1 MSSDIYITEGVV
13 ESSCIKTIIGRILN
27 GYYNFSSGWLRSV
40 NANFA
45 FTLAYRCFSNIYSNL
60 SILVAL
66 VSYIRTDNCTGNLGS
81 SPLAFDGALRESPP
95 VWRKMRTKKDR
106 NAVVPIFCELGH
118 SAMTALMSTPATN
131 SSPL

>member
-81 SPLAFDGALRESPP
+81 SPLAFDGALRESPQP
-95 VWRKMRTKKDR
+95 DAKCAQKKIGTR
-106 NAVVPIFCELGH
+106 WFRSFASWVILQ
-118 SAMTALMSTPATN
+118 
-131 SSPL
+131 